1 MEPTSSIQTGL
12 EIIGKEM
19 EKSLEPRTRLLA
31 FPLVSNKVK
40 GTQYSVNTKMEY
52 EIGRLSNRV

>member
-1 MEPTSSIQTGL
+1 MEPTSSIQTRL

-19 EKSLEPRTRLLA
+19 EKSVEPRTRLQA

-40 GTQYSVNTKMEY
+40 GTQYNVKPKWSMK
-52 EIGRLSNRV
+52 